1 MLDLTPVSALDI
13 CLGNF
18 SQSHL
23 RVQIFNV
30 CKLRSLLPPS
40 VMDPMLQ
47 YQLSSMYAPGARERL
62 ELEHL
67 EREKRERE
75 IRELR
80 ERELN
85 DR

>member
-1 MLDLTPVSALDI
+1 
-13 CLGNF
+13 
-18 SQSHL
+18 
-23 RVQIFNV
+23 
-30 CKLRSLLPPS
+30 
-40 VMDPMLQ
+40 MDPMLQ
-47 YQLSSMYAPGARERL
+47 YQLNSMYGPGARERL

>member
-1 MLDLTPVSALDI
+1 
-13 CLGNF
+13 
-18 SQSHL
+18 
-23 RVQIFNV
+23 
-30 CKLRSLLPPS
+30 
-40 VMDPMLQ
+40 MDPMLQ
-47 YQLSSMYAPGARERL
+47 YQLSSMYGPGARERL

>member
-1 MLDLTPVSALDI
+1 
-13 CLGNF
+13 
-18 SQSHL
+18 
-23 RVQIFNV
+23 
-30 CKLRSLLPPS
+30 
-40 VMDPMLQ
+40 MDPMLQ

>member
-1 MLDLTPVSALDI
+1 MLCGSVNDI
-13 CLGNF
+13 
-18 SQSHL
+18 
-23 RVQIFNV
+23 
-30 CKLRSLLPPS
+30 
-40 VMDPMLQ
+40 
-47 YQLSSMYAPGARERL
+47 YRL

-85 DR
+85 DRLKEEIMKSAGGGPRMPIPGDPHWLEIQRR